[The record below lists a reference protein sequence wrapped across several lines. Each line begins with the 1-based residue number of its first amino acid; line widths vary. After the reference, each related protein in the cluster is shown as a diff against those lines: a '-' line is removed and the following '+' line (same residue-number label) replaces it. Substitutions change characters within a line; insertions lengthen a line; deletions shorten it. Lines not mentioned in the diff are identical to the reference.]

1 MAEHFEKE
9 VEKKFY
15 ETPQVSV
22 VNVEVEKMCATSGDP
37 TITNPDMGWGARE
50 IELPSEERKFKS
62 VWD

>member
-1 MAEHFEKE
+1 M
-9 VEKKFY
+9 EKKFY

-22 VNVEVEKMCATSGDP
+22 INLEVEKMCATSGDP

-50 IELPSEERKFKS
+50 MEIPSEERRFKS